1 MFFYVSR
8 LTGLTHYITWSDFLG
23 KAYESESTAY
33 FRILLFT
40 FKILLTQSAAVL
52 LPDFYQ

>member
-33 FRILLFT
+33 FQILLFT